1 MDVSLNL
8 ELHSK
13 ELLLYPI
20 LQNITEGIII
30 SDPSLNI
37 IFFNSAAEKIFQI
50 KADEVLGKHVDD
62 LKPSLHFRS
71 LLNSRQHL
79 VHSQEFIYGDQVT
92 ITRGLLELAPDV
104 FACYAILQTADSL
117 DDFQLNSL
125 LQSPYEGITVFDENL
140 RLVYA
145 NPACFHFFDCNSLSA
160 LSEQLNA
167 FIPRTSLTDSMFS
180 GKPLAGETISV
191 KGSLFELIF
200 LPMVRFGRTV
210 GIIAKTVPASLK
222 ERTWGEMVEEYH
234 SGTGKYYFSNIVG
247 DNTAIMGQ
255 KELASR
261 AARTI
266 STVLITGESG
276 TGKEIFAHSIHN
288 MSPRRK
294 GPFIK
299 VNCAAVPETLL
310 ESELFGYA
318 EGAFTGARKE
328 GKPGKFELANH
339 GTIFLDEIGD
349 MSLAMQAK
357 LLRVLQEKEVERVG
371 GIHTT
376 QVNVRVIAASNQDLL
391 KLVEESKFRED
402 LYYRLN
408 VIILNLPPLRER
420 QDDIPL
426 IANALLQRLNQQL
439 GTRIVHISNEAMD
452 CFLHYNWPGNIRE
465 LENTLERAMN
475 FCDGNTIDIEHIP
488 EPIVGFSRSRHSI
501 LPAGTLEH
509 VLQER
514 EKEVILSTLRTFG
527 GNKTKAARALNIHRS
542 ALYRK
547 MNKYQIDSL

>member
-20 LQNITEGIII
+20 LQNISEGIII

-37 IFFNSAAEKIFQI
+37 VFFNSAAEKIFRI
-50 KADEVLGKHVDD
+50 EADEVLGKSVDV
-62 LKPSLHFRS
+62 LKPSLHFGS
-71 LLNSRQHL
+71 LLNSRQRL
-79 VHSQEFIYGDQVT
+79 VHSQEFINGDQVS
-92 ITRGLLELAPDV
+92 ITRGLLELAQDV
-104 FACYAILQTADSL
+104 FACYAILRTDSL
-117 DDFQLNSL
+117 EDFQLNSL

-145 NPACFHFFDCNSLSA
+145 NPACLRFFDCNSLTA
-160 LSEQLNA
+160 LNEQLNA
-167 FIPRTSLTDSMFS
+167 FMPRTSLTDSMSS

-191 KGSLFELIF
+191 KGRLFELIF
-200 LPMVRFGRTV
+200 LPIIRFGRTV
-210 GIIAKTVPASLK
+210 GIIVKTVPAALK

-247 DNTAIMGQ
+247 NNPAILEQ

-276 TGKEIFAHSIHN
+276 TGKEVFAHAIHN

-349 MSLAMQAK
+349 MSLSMQAK

-391 KLVEESKFRED
+391 RLVAEGKFRED

-439 GTRIVHISNEAMD
+439 GTRIGRISSEAME
-452 CFLHYNWPGNIRE
+452 CFVRYNWPGNIRE

-475 FCDGNTIDIEHIP
+475 FCDGNTIDTLHLP
-488 EPIVGFSRSRHSI
+488 ESIISFSHSRH
-501 LPAGTLEH
+501 LVPTAGTLEH

-514 EKEVILSTLRTFG
+514 EKEVILSTLRIFG

-547 MNKYQIDSL
+547 MNKYQINSL